1 MLQLA
6 LNKLIGNM
14 NMRKLTEKQKAY
26 RKELRK
32 LSGSDFSVFID
43 TFHLKYVIKKRSF
56 ADSMNSAKSAVF
68 DNRK

>member
-1 MLQLA
+1 
-6 LNKLIGNM
+6 
-14 NMRKLTEKQKAY
+14 MRKLTEKQKAY
-26 RKELRK
+26 RKELKK
-32 LSGSDFSVFID
+32 LNGSDFSVFID